1 MNVIGLGKAGCN
13 IAEKLSQYPQYE
25 AYYIDSVA
33 RPGSS
38 LKVPKKKSHE
48 EYEAKTRLRAN
59 FFKQIKGE
67 CLFIVCGCETISGLT
82 LRILEKFSGEKIEIL
97 YIKPDIS
104 LLPEIKI
111 LQERVTFNILQ
122 QYTRSGVFEK
132 MYIVENAKLESTLG
146 DVQIIGYYD
155 KLNELLVST
164 LHMINVYKHSIAEMD
179 TFSSS
184 EAPVR
189 ISTFGVVECDSG
201 EEKLFYDIDFPREK
215 VYYYAINQEQLEKDG
230 SLFKKIKQQVKKQ
243 AEEEKLKVSYGVFST
258 DYEQNYAYCITS
270 ASFIQEQ
277 KI

>member
-1 MNVIGLGKAGCN
+1 
-13 IAEKLSQYPQYE
+13 
-25 AYYIDSVA
+25 
-33 RPGSS
+33 
-38 LKVPKKKSHE
+38 
-48 EYEAKTRLRAN
+48 
-59 FFKQIKGE
+59 
-67 CLFIVCGCETISGLT
+67 
-82 LRILEKFSGEKIEIL
+82 
-97 YIKPDIS
+97 
-104 LLPEIKI
+104 
-111 LQERVTFNILQ
+111 
-122 QYTRSGVFEK
+122 

-164 LHMINVYKHSIAEMD
+164 LHMINVYKHSTAEMD

-189 ISTFGVVECDSG
+189 ISTFGVVEYDSG

-243 AEEEKLKVSYGVFST
+243 TEENNLKVSYGVFST
-258 DYEQNYAYCITS
+258 DYEQNYAYCTTS

-277 KI
+277 KT

>member
-97 YIKPDIS
+97 YREKYIFLWKNHFFMTTA
-104 LLPEIKI
+104 EYF
-111 LQERVTFNILQ
+111 RVL
-122 QYTRSGVFEK
+122 
-132 MYIVENAKLESTLG
+132 
-146 DVQIIGYYD
+146 
-155 KLNELLVST
+155 
-164 LHMINVYKHSIAEMD
+164 
-179 TFSSS
+179 S
-184 EAPVR
+184 EAH
-189 ISTFGVVECDSG
+189 
-201 EEKLFYDIDFPREK
+201 
-215 VYYYAINQEQLEKDG
+215 
-230 SLFKKIKQQVKKQ
+230 
-243 AEEEKLKVSYGVFST
+243 
-258 DYEQNYAYCITS
+258 
-270 ASFIQEQ
+270 
-277 KI
+277 